1 MTRGLD
7 HIVHAVRD
15 LDAAAD
21 LYRRLGFTVGARNQ
35 HPRSWGTQ
43 NHIIQLPNVYIE
55 LLALADTSG
64 IVPHSPRHFSF
75 GAFNRDFLARGQGL
89 SMLALEGRGA
99 PDAGQFRGEGIGDFE
114 PYHFERE
121 GRRPDGVSVRLAFT
135 LAFASNPRAPDIGLF
150 TILQHNPENFWNP
163 AFQQHPNSA
172 EGVAGVVVVTD
183 RPEQHQQ
190 FFEKFS
196 DARAVVHSDGFAI
209 ATLRGTIEVVTP
221 AAFLQRFGV
230 KAPDISRGARL
241 AALRFAVTHAGRL
254 QSAPELAGI
263 AGLYVGNAAVIG
275 SEDAMG
281 AILVFEQATKKAR

>member
-1 MTRGLD
+1 
-7 HIVHAVRD
+7 
-15 LDAAAD
+15 
-21 LYRRLGFTVGARNQ
+21 
-35 HPRSWGTQ
+35 
-43 NHIIQLPNVYIE
+43 
-55 LLALADTSG
+55 
-64 IVPHSPRHFSF
+64 
-75 GAFNRDFLARGQGL
+75 
-89 SMLALEGRGA
+89 
-99 PDAGQFRGEGIGDFE
+99 
-114 PYHFERE
+114 
-121 GRRPDGVSVRLAFT
+121 VSVRLAFT
-135 LAFASNPRAPDIGLF
+135 LAFASNPHAPDIGLF
-150 TILQHNPENFWNP
+150 SILQHNPENFWNP

-196 DARAVVHSDGFAI
+196 GARAVVHSDGFAI

-230 KAPDISRGARL
+230 KAPDVSRGARL